1 MNKVDFMGAL
11 LDSGMTP
18 EDIYAFAQE
27 QVKDKIAAT
36 KARKNLETAIGE
48 YVRTIAPWIKVEEID
63 FKEIEKYLI
72 DLEKVLQD
80 FRPMDSNPAPTQ
92 KEQKAKKK
100 NSDEALA
107 RFLVSLG
114 V

>member
-63 FKEIEKYLI
+63 FKEIEKYLM

-80 FRPMDSNPAPTQ
+80 FKPVEKKSATKSQQQEP
-92 KEQKAKKK
+92 KKK